1 MKDWVLTALLVLG
14 MTAALAAATWF
25 VLSVVVEVIED
36 YYHRKALKQFKD
48 DLHNALKYSQPTWGA
63 ISDIAETRGLS
74 QSEIQMTIRRTVR
87 DVLTGQE
94 EELKPHLELLNSY
107 TKEYKEVEPFEN
119 LPSDIRLPLE
129 RIREQLEDQA
139 LLEPLTSHIKQL
151 VELHSKEN
159 KRQKFYTA
167 GGFFIGLLG
176 ILLAVI
182 FYMTPLTATES
193 LEHEQEGKPVEVIE
207 G

>member
-1 MKDWVLTALLVLG
+1 
-14 MTAALAAATWF
+14 
-25 VLSVVVEVIED
+25 
-36 YYHRKALKQFKD
+36 
-48 DLHNALKYSQPTWGA
+48 
-63 ISDIAETRGLS
+63 
-74 QSEIQMTIRRTVR
+74 MTIRRTVR

-182 FYMTPLTATES
+182 FYM
-193 LEHEQEGKPVEVIE
+193 
-207 G
+207 